1 MLQELTLKASKRK
14 AGKQIAKKM
23 RREGNVPGVV
33 YSKDKEGMNIVVR
46 EQDIKPFVYASMLKV
61 VNLDIEGEQE
71 KCLVKAVKFDPV
83 TDRIKHFDLL
93 RISDD
98 RKVTVGIPVEFTGG
112 QPVGVRKGGRF
123 QQVFHKFKVTC
134 LPKYLLS
141 SLEIDVS
148 KLDIG
153 QSIYLEDLKFEG
165 LEYDVPGDS
174 MICSVTI
181 PRVKAEDEVA
191 GEAAEE
197 GAEETTEEEST
208 TE

>member
-33 YSKDKEGMNIVVR
+33 YSKDKEGVNIVVR
-46 EQDIKPFVYASMLKV
+46 EQDIKPFVYTSMLKV

-112 QPVGVRKGGRF
+112 QPIGVRKGGRF

-181 PRVKAEDEVA
+181 PRVKAEDEVE

>member
-33 YSKDKEGMNIVVR
+33 YSKDKEGVNIVVR
-46 EQDIKPFVYASMLKV
+46 EQDIKPFVYTSMLKV

-83 TDRIKHFDLL
+83 TDRIIHFDLL

>member
-33 YSKDKEGMNIVVR
+33 YSKDKEGVNIVVR
-46 EQDIKPFVYASMLKV
+46 EQDIKPFVYTSMLKV

-83 TDRIKHFDLL
+83 TDRIIHFDLL

-112 QPVGVRKGGRF
+112 QPIGVRKGGRLY
-123 QQVFHKFKVTC
+123 QVFHRFKVTC
-134 LPKYLLS
+134 LPKHLVS
-141 SLEIDVS
+141 SIEIDIS
-148 KLDIG
+148 QLDIG

-165 LEYDVPGDS
+165 LEYDVPADS

-181 PRVKAEDEVA
+181 PRVKAEDEGVE

-197 GAEETTEEEST
+197 GAEETEEENT